1 MGEKNRHIVNELL
14 TIHIGVIERTR
25 KMKKEMLEN
34 RKWKKRV
41 MAFRAAS
48 IMTASAMMTL
58 MPAVMASPTNDDAK
72 SALYIVFAILFNFG
86 LIIGIIMIGH
96 GGMILVMGHAE
107 QQSPEQ
113 ARSIREVAAGA
124 TLLLLKFIIPVR
136 TLVDFFNYFTKDS
149 VK

>member
-1 MGEKNRHIVNELL
+1 MDEKNRHIVNELL

-25 KMKKEMLEN
+25 KMKMEMLEN

-58 MPAVMASPTNDDAK
+58 MPAVMAAPTNDDAK
-72 SALYIVFAILFNFG
+72 SALYIVFAILFNIA
-86 LIIGIIMIGH
+86 LILGIIMIGH

-113 ARSIREVAAGA
+113 ARSIREVAAGV
-124 TLLLLKFIIPVR
+124 TLLLLKFIIPVS